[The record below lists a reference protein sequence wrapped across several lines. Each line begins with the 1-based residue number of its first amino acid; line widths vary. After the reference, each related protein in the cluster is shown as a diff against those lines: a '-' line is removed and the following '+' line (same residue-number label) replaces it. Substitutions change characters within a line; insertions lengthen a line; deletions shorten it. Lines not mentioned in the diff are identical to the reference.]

1 MNNLWYQCY
10 QLITAVNDFAE
21 CLNEGGQCDVLTLDF
36 SKAFDKVP
44 HAQQYQKLF
53 LYGIRGPILTWLQ
66 AFLTRSHLIQNS
78 QAVKKECGP
87 EKGYGE
93 KRCEIQG
100 GGQEM
105 AVMVG

>member
-1 MNNLWYQCY
+1 MV
-10 QLITAVNDFAE
+10 VNYVRLMVHICVYSSSVRNYVVQYA
-21 CLNEGGQCDVLTLDF
+21 NTDVL
-36 SKAFDKVP
+36 
-44 HAQQYQKLF
+44 H
-53 LYGIRGPILTWLQ
+53 IC
-66 AFLTRSHLIQNS
+66 TRYYNLNQNS

-87 EKGYGE
+87 QGE